1 MNHFLFGLYML
12 TFVVLCIIIHILH
25 KTEHFDEED
34 VIVISADGLQRMAMA
49 PFKGL
54 PKLANP
60 FDIYPPILQQQLRLQ
75 QQEHQQLRMQQQQ
88 QQEQQQLRMQQHQLG
103 IQKQQQ
109 QEHQQL
115 RMQQHQQGIQKQ
127 EHQQLRMQQQQ
138 QEQQQLRIQQQQQEQ
153 QQLRMQQQKQEQQ
166 QLRMQQQQQQRQQQ
180 QDEEKGIRQQ
190 QRQQQQREQE
200 EQQEKPKPPPPTTTT
215 TAMPRPPTTAAVPSA
230 PQMEIKRTTP
240 EYRVTMLDELN
251 NVRQCYNLQPLQLH
265 DILNKSA
272 EAMAHQ
278 IVQRSFNPNATNP
291 HIDYDNKTP
300 DDRAKDAGWNYNTWV
315 GENISYNPFGLQ
327 PGEKHEDV
335 DDWVLS
341 SARASIDAWLCS
353 KGHRDALLDPF
364 RTHVGIAYASGTLPN
379 LRSLCVTPLGTV
391 PNTPVAQYTVKN
403 SDCNFQCK
411 DAANH

>member
-166 QLRMQQQQQQRQQQ
+166 Q
-180 QDEEKGIRQQ
+180 DEEKGIRQQ

-240 EYRVTMLDELN
+240 EYRMTMLDELN